1 MAHSYKFSL
10 IHACPSSV
18 RAEQVNVGIVVAG
31 PNGLDVRLPEMRKL
45 QHLTGHKWDDVASA
59 YANMLTKQNNRGM
72 PLETV
77 LGSLASYSEVFQLGR
92 PGELVA
98 NTHDE
103 YEAAIKKL
111 LNFFVDKPSLS
122 RREKQQKI
130 NSEISSMLKKG
141 GLLGDKNSRI
151 EEGKVIPRFV
161 ISEEK
166 EIVADFAYKPNGL
179 KVVSTL
185 DLRGLKNAAHG
196 KACEKGATLYFAR
209 QQFGQNVK
217 PLGVYAADPAEAE
230 MHYSEIEILSSF
242 AEGNAYNWLVPRD
255 RQKFQHEL
263 Y

>member
-1 MAHSYKFSL
+1 MARSYKFSL
-10 IHACPSSV
+10 IHARPSSV
-18 RAEQVNVGIVVAG
+18 RGEQVNVGIVIAG

-45 QHLTGHKWDDVASA
+45 QHLTGHKWDDVATA
-59 YANMLTKQNNRGM
+59 YTNVLTKKNSRNV

-77 LGSLASYSEVFQLGR
+77 LISLDSYSEVFRLGK

-98 NTHDE
+98 NTDDE
-103 YEAAIKKL
+103 YEIAIKKI
-111 LNFFVDKPSLS
+111 LNFFVTKPSLS
-122 RREKQQKI
+122 GREKQQKI
-130 NSEISSMLKKG
+130 NSEISSMLRKG

-151 EEGKVIPRFV
+151 EDGKVVTKFV

-185 DLRGLKNAAHG
+185 DLRGLRSAAHS

-209 QQFGQNVK
+209 EQFGKSVK
-217 PLGVYAADPAEAE
+217 SLGVYAADPVEVE
-230 MHYSEIEILSSF
+230 VHRSEIEILSSF
-242 AEGNAYNWLVPRD
+242 AEGNAYNWLVPKD